1 MATIN
6 AAEEDWN
13 VLVSFFPSNW
23 KQLAQENQALKGLRQ
38 DKSEEN
44 YLRVLL
50 LHLGCGFS
58 LRETVARARQARL
71 ADLSDVALLKRLRK
85 SKEWLHALCNALFR
99 ERGLNLALTAK
110 HSLRLMDST
119 TVKEPGQT
127 GSLWRIHYSL
137 EFPSL
142 TCDYFKLTAT
152 EGEGTGE
159 SLSQYPIQAGD
170 RILADR
176 GYCRAKDLHF
186 AAQQKACTIIRLNP
200 QSIRLETRSEQLF
213 PLLARLELLKQSGQI
228 RQWKVWIPSAG
239 SPPLVARLCVIR
251 KSQSA
256 IELALKKLRRRASRQ
271 GRKLEP
277 ETLIYARFV
286 MVLTTFPESEFP
298 AAAVLEHYRFRW
310 QVELVFK
317 RLKQIAQLGH
327 LPKTDEQSSK
337 AWLYGKLF
345 VALLTNKLIER
356 ARAFSPWGYA
366 LPLPIKPVA

>member
-1 MATIN
+1 MTNAN
-6 AAEEDWN
+6 AAQEDWD

-23 KQLAQENQALKGLRQ
+23 KELAQECRALKGLRQ

-58 LRETVARARQARL
+58 LRETAARAKQAGL

-85 SKEWLHALCNALFR
+85 SQGWLQALCGALFR
-99 ERGLNLALTAK
+99 ERDLNLCQPTK
-110 HSLRLMDST
+110 YSLRLMDST

-127 GSLWRIHYSL
+127 GSLWRVHYSL

-142 TCDYFKLTAT
+142 VCDHFKLTAT

-159 SLSQYPIQAGD
+159 SLRQYPIKPGD

-176 GYCRAKDLHF
+176 AYCRAKDFHF
-186 AAQQKACTIIRLNP
+186 AAQQKAWAIIRHNP
-200 QSIRLETRSEQLF
+200 QNIQLEARSGQPF
-213 PLLARLELLKQSGQI
+213 ELLDRLRSLTQAGPI
-228 RQWKVWIPSAG
+228 RQWKVWIPYAD
-239 SPPLVARLCVIR
+239 SPPLAARLCVRR
-251 KSQSA
+251 KSQAA
-256 IELALKKLRRRASRQ
+256 IERCLKKLRRSAQRQ
-271 GRKLEP
+271 NRKLEP
-277 ETLIYARFV
+277 ETLLYAQFV
-286 MVLTTFPESEFP
+286 MVLTTFPEAELS

-327 LPKTDEQSSK
+327 LPKSDEQSAK
-337 AWLYGKLF
+337 AWLYGKLL

-356 ARAFSPWGYA
+356 ARVFSPWGYA
-366 LPLPIKPVA
+366 SSGADEPVA